1 MPGALL
7 PRMQEAPPWA
17 EKRKR
22 QGFTWL
28 DTLREWKE
36 RHFGQPRCQGVSPLN
51 RATLHPSPVWW
62 GCEGRETRDKS
73 ACALRGNL
81 LHPQRP
87 HVICSVH
94 TLAHS
99 SFTGSLIHAFSQQ
112 YSLFVVVS
120 GNPLFFFLYWLHC
133 AIAGSQFPDQGLN
146 PPGHGSES
154 PES

>member
-17 EKRKR
+17 EKRKQ

-28 DTLREWKE
+28 DLLREWKE

-62 GCEGRETRDKS
+62 GCEGRETGDKS
-73 ACALRGNL
+73 ACALRGSL

-87 HVICSVH
+87 HVTCSVH

-99 SFTGSLIHAFSQQ
+99 TFTGSLIHAFSQQ
-112 YSLFVVVS
+112 YSLFLVVS
-120 GNPLFFFLYWLHC
+120 GKLCDCRISVPRPG
-133 AIAGSQFPDQGLN
+133 IE
-146 PPGHGSES
+146 PPR
-154 PES
+154 PW